1 MIQSLQKNISFLAII
16 SAGIAFLFAL
26 PLIYIILR
34 LFAEQANLI
43 NLINSAEIFK
53 PLIRTVI
60 LGITVTGF
68 SLLLGT
74 SLAWLIARTNIAM
87 KSILQ
92 ILIPLPLAIPSFI
105 IASTYIIAFRPSGKI
120 YDLLAIFKLDN
131 LIAFEGFIAVCISLI
146 LITYPYIYLP
156 TLARLSMLSTN
167 AEENAKMLGQ
177 KDFSIFY
184 KITWPQISNAA
195 FAGSVLTFL
204 YVIGDFG
211 VVQLLGYPNL
221 ATSIYA
227 NRLASPTTSF
237 MLSLILAIVAISIV
251 LIEKKYFSKKNTFF
265 DAPGGLSKIINLG
278 KYKYLF
284 AIIALIVISF
294 ALFIPIII
302 LINWVYK
309 ASISSEIGYTT
320 LGSFSLISELSEQ
333 YRTTFNTFFVAI
345 TTALIATITMVPIAY
360 YVQRNNNILSS
371 IINGLITSMFAIP
384 GLVIVLATVRF
395 TLHIDFIDFLYG
407 TIPVLI
413 FAYLITFGAQ
423 SLRSIYAGI
432 SVLDTNLEYLAKTLG
447 ANSWK
452 NLTKIQFP
460 LLLNPIL
467 AGIGLVILSTLKE
480 LPVSLLASPVGFKT
494 LATDV
499 WIDYDDAFLGAAAIS
514 SLCLILVSLIFNF
527 FLVIR
532 TNKYKN
538 VTS

>member
-16 SAGIAFLFAL
+16 SAGIAFFFAL

-227 NRLASPTTSF
+227 NRLASPATSF
-237 MLSLILAIVAISIV
+237 MLSLILAVVASSIV
-251 LIEKKYFSKKNTFF
+251 LIEKKY
-265 DAPGGLSKIINLG
+265 
-278 KYKYLF
+278 
-284 AIIALIVISF
+284 
-294 ALFIPIII
+294 
-302 LINWVYK
+302 
-309 ASISSEIGYTT
+309 
-320 LGSFSLISELSEQ
+320 
-333 YRTTFNTFFVAI
+333 
-345 TTALIATITMVPIAY
+345 
-360 YVQRNNNILSS
+360 
-371 IINGLITSMFAIP
+371 
-384 GLVIVLATVRF
+384 
-395 TLHIDFIDFLYG
+395 
-407 TIPVLI
+407 
-413 FAYLITFGAQ
+413 
-423 SLRSIYAGI
+423 
-432 SVLDTNLEYLAKTLG
+432 
-447 ANSWK
+447 
-452 NLTKIQFP
+452 
-460 LLLNPIL
+460 
-467 AGIGLVILSTLKE
+467 
-480 LPVSLLASPVGFKT
+480 
-494 LATDV
+494 
-499 WIDYDDAFLGAAAIS
+499 
-514 SLCLILVSLIFNF
+514 
-527 FLVIR
+527 
-532 TNKYKN
+532 
-538 VTS
+538 

>member
-1 MIQSLQKNISFLAII
+1 MIQSIQKKISILAII
-16 SAGIAFLFAL
+16 SVLIAFLFAL
-26 PLIYIILR
+26 PLIYIILQ
-34 LFAEQANLI
+34 LIAEKSNLI
-43 NLINSAEIFK
+43 SLIYSAEILK

-60 LGITVTGF
+60 LGLTVTGF
-68 SLLLGT
+68 SLILGT

-87 KSILQ
+87 KSVLQ

-105 IASTYIIAFRPSGKI
+105 IAATYIIAFRPSGKI
-120 YDLLAIFKLDN
+120 YDFLAIFKLDN
-131 LIAFEGFIAVCISLI
+131 IIVFEGFIGACIALI
-146 LITYPYIYLP
+146 LITYPYVYLP
-156 TLARLSMLSTN
+156 TLARLSMLSSN
-167 AEENAKMLGQ
+167 AEENAKMLRQ
-177 KDFSIFY
+177 KDFSIFC
-184 KITWPQISNAA
+184 KITWPQISNSA

-211 VVQLLGYPNL
+211 VVQLLGFPNL

-237 MLSLILAIVAISIV
+237 ILSLILAIVAISIV
-251 LIEKKYFSKKNTFF
+251 LIEKKYFSKNNTFF
-265 DAPGGLSKIINLG
+265 DAPGGLSKIIDLG
-278 KYKYLF
+278 KYKYLLAVF
-284 AIIALIVISF
+284 VLIIISF

-309 ASISSEIGYTT
+309 ASIFSDFGYTT
-320 LGSFSLISELSEQ
+320 LGNFSLINELSEQ
-333 YRTTFNTFFVAI
+333 YQTTFNTFIVAI
-345 TTALIATITMVPIAY
+345 ATALIATITMVPIAY
-360 YVQRNNNILSS
+360 YVQRNQNILSS
-371 IINGLITSMFAIP
+371 IMNGLITSMFAIP

-395 TLHIDFIDFLYG
+395 TLHIDLFDFLYG

-467 AGIGLVILSTLKE
+467 AGIGLVVLSTLKE

-499 WIDYDDAFLGAAAIS
+499 WIDYDDGFLGAAAVS
-514 SLCLILVSLIFNF
+514 SLCLIFVSLLFNF

>member
-1 MIQSLQKNISFLAII
+1 MIQLIPKKISPLAII
-16 SAGIAFLFAL
+16 STLIAFLFSL
-26 PLIYIILR
+26 PLIYIFLR
-34 LFAEQANLI
+34 LITEQSTLI
-43 NLINSAEIFK
+43 TIIYSTEIFK
-53 PLIRTVI
+53 PLIRTVL
-60 LGITVTGF
+60 LGVTVTVF

-74 SLAWLIARTNIAM
+74 SFAWLIARTNIAM

-105 IASTYIIAFRPSGKI
+105 IASTYVIAFRPSGKI
-120 YDLLAIFKLDN
+120 YDFLTILKLDN
-131 LIAFEGFIAVCISLI
+131 IIAFEGFIGACVSLI

-156 TLARLSMLSTN
+156 TLARLSMLNTN
-167 AEENAKMLGQ
+167 AEENAKMLQ
-177 KDFSIFY
+177 QRDFSIFY

-204 YVIGDFG
+204 YVISDFG

-237 MLSLILAIVAISIV
+237 MLSFILAIVAISIII
-251 LIEKKYFSKKNTFF
+251 IEKKYFSKKNTFF
-265 DAPGGLSKIINLG
+265 NAPGGLSKIINLG
-278 KYKYLF
+278 KYKYIF
-284 AIIALIVISF
+284 AMLTLIIISF
-294 ALFIPIII
+294 ALFIPVII
-302 LINWVYK
+302 LISWVYK
-309 ASISSEIGYTT
+309 ASLFSNFGYTT
-320 LGSFSLISELSEQ
+320 LGSFSLMNELAEQ
-333 YRTTFNTFFVAI
+333 YQTIVNTFIVAI
-345 TTALIATITMVPIAY
+345 ITGLIATITMVPVAY
-360 YVQRNNNILSS
+360 YVQKNQNILSTV
-371 IINGLITSMFAIP
+371 INGLITSMFAIP
-384 GLVIVLATVRF
+384 GLVIALAAVRF
-395 TLHIDFIDFLYG
+395 TLHISFFEFLYG
-407 TIPVLI
+407 TAPVLI

-447 ANSWK
+447 ASSWK
-452 NLTKIQFP
+452 NVTKIQLP

-467 AGIGLVILSTLKE
+467 AGFGLVILSTIKE
-480 LPVSLLASPVGFKT
+480 LPVTLLASPVGFKT

-499 WIDYDDAFLGAAAIS
+499 WIDYDDGFLGAAAVS

-538 VTS
+538 VSS